1 MSDFLNL
8 KNIKTRKDDT
18 TQKNNKIIS
27 GRDIIGQQYK
37 YSTSSAK
44 SQNHLSITERYYCL
58 QLLNYPSDFTK
69 ASLTYPRVSHLLI
82 VSIPPCIN
90 APRFVVGYT

>member
-44 SQNHLSITERYYCL
+44 AKTICQL
-58 QLLNYPSDFTK
+58 QKDTIVCNY
-69 ASLTYPRVSHLLI
+69 
-82 VSIPPCIN
+82 
-90 APRFVVGYT
+90 